1 MLRKWSTVLL
11 RLMWYA
17 AQPPA
22 DQPFDPE
29 DPMTPQTARRLA
41 FALAPVLGAT
51 ALAVQPAAAVTA
63 PPQPTHALPSALDV
77 AVPYQGMTFCDPVA
91 RPGVLNFARL
101 MTSHYGVGSTGGITR
116 ACGNGVTEH
125 SDGRAWDWMLSSTN
139 PDQKAIADSVV
150 AWLVAPDAQGRPGAM
165 ARRFGIMYII
175 WNRKQWRAY
184 DMGRGWADYHGS
196 SPHTD
201 HIHFSFTWN
210 GAMGKTSW
218 WTGVAATS
226 YLTGPGTATGD
237 PGSSTP
243 ITELKYGMENDY
255 VKALQRALGGLPIT
269 GWFGPMTQG
278 KVREYQQA
286 HALSVTGV
294 AEKVMLTQLGITLP
308 GWSNGSGSGSGSAG
322 DLRYGTESDAVK
334 ALQRALGGL
343 PITGWFGPMTL
354 ARVKEY
360 QGSHRLPVT
369 GIADLATRTALGMV
383 GGSTGQ
389 PTTCTP
395 SAAALAAATAS
406 NATRYTAYL
415 DVLLR
420 TGCSGTAVR
429 VLQAALGGVTVD
441 GVYGP
446 RTQAAVA
453 SYQSANGLL
462 ATGVAD
468 RPVWLALQRRGYPYL
483 EYRLTVL
490 RYGSEGA
497 AVSALQRAL
506 GINPT
511 GWFGPITEGKV
522 KAFQKAS
529 SITQTG
535 VVATLTWTALDRRDG
550 R

>member
-1 MLRKWSTVLL
+1 M
-11 RLMWYA
+11 
-17 AQPPA
+17 
-22 DQPFDPE
+22 
-29 DPMTPQTARRLA
+29 
-41 FALAPVLGAT
+41 
-51 ALAVQPAAAVTA
+51 
-63 PPQPTHALPSALDV
+63 
-77 AVPYQGMTFCDPVA
+77 
-91 RPGVLNFARL
+91 
-101 MTSHYGVGSTGGITR
+101 
-116 ACGNGVTEH
+116 
-125 SDGRAWDWMLSSTN
+125 
-139 PDQKAIADSVV
+139 
-150 AWLVAPDAQGRPGAM
+150 
-165 ARRFGIMYII
+165 
-175 WNRKQWRAY
+175 
-184 DMGRGWADYHGS
+184 
-196 SPHTD
+196 
-201 HIHFSFTWN
+201 
-210 GAMGKTSW
+210 
-218 WTGVAATS
+218 
-226 YLTGPGTATGD
+226 
-237 PGSSTP
+237 
-243 ITELKYGMENDY
+243 
-255 VKALQRALGGLPIT
+255 
-269 GWFGPMTQG
+269 
-278 KVREYQQA
+278 
-286 HALSVTGV
+286 
-294 AEKVMLTQLGITLP
+294 
-308 GWSNGSGSGSGSAG
+308 
-322 DLRYGTESDAVK
+322 ESDAVK

-415 DVLLR
+415 DVVLR

-462 ATGVAD
+462 ASGVAD

>member
-1 MLRKWSTVLL
+1 
-11 RLMWYA
+11 
-17 AQPPA
+17 
-22 DQPFDPE
+22 
-29 DPMTPQTARRLA
+29 
-41 FALAPVLGAT
+41 
-51 ALAVQPAAAVTA
+51 
-63 PPQPTHALPSALDV
+63 
-77 AVPYQGMTFCDPVA
+77 
-91 RPGVLNFARL
+91 
-101 MTSHYGVGSTGGITR
+101 
-116 ACGNGVTEH
+116 
-125 SDGRAWDWMLSSTN
+125 
-139 PDQKAIADSVV
+139 
-150 AWLVAPDAQGRPGAM
+150 
-165 ARRFGIMYII
+165 
-175 WNRKQWRAY
+175 
-184 DMGRGWADYHGS
+184 MGRGWADYHGS

-322 DLRYGTESDAVK
+322 DLRYGMESDAVK

-369 GIADLATRTALGMV
+369 GIADLATRTALGRV

-415 DVLLR
+415 DVVLR

-462 ATGVAD
+462 ASGVAD